1 MSTST
6 RRSPLPP
13 GPRTP
18 VLLQTWAYWGRRDR
32 MLQRCRDRFGATFTV
47 RALPAG
53 TMVYVTDPEDVK
65 TVFTGD
71 PDVYRAG
78 EANAVLRPVM
88 GPQSVLVADQPAHLD
103 RRKRMLP
110 AFHGAS
116 VERYVE
122 IVREATEASMR
133 DWPLNRPFALLPRM
147 QAVTLEVILRAVVGV
162 TEELDAAPLRT
173 TLRELATVSPT
184 VMLMWLRPELRH
196 IGPWRRYARVK
207 ERADELLYD
216 VIRRRRAAADLDR
229 RLDVLS
235 VLMRGADGDAGMSDE
250 ELRDQLVTLLLA
262 GHETTATG
270 LAWAFE
276 RLLRS
281 PRQLDRLRV
290 ELQDGDE
297 EYLGAV
303 VTETLRVRPV
313 IFDVARVL
321 HAPVRLGG
329 YELPAGVTV
338 VPSIGLVHS
347 REDLYADAG
356 EFRPERFL
364 DRRPGTYEWL
374 PFGGGIRRCLGAP
387 FALVEMR
394 TVLRTVLEGVELAAA
409 DAAPEGPRMHHIT
422 FVPERGCRVVAQSS
436 ARGSSSRH
444 VPASTTT

>member
-1 MSTST
+1 
-6 RRSPLPP
+6 
-13 GPRTP
+13 
-18 VLLQTWAYWGRRDR
+18 
-32 MLQRCRDRFGATFTV
+32 MLQRCRDRYGPTFTV

-53 TMVYVTDPEDVK
+53 TLVYVTDPEDVK
-65 TVFTGD
+65 AVFTGD
-71 PDVYRAG
+71 PEVFRAG

-88 GPQSVLVADQPAHLD
+88 GPHSVLVADQPAHLD
-103 RRKRMLP
+103 LRRRMLP

-122 IVREATEASMR
+122 TVRDATVASMR
-133 DWPLNRPFALLPRM
+133 DWPLGRPFALLPRM
-147 QAVTLEVILRAVVGV
+147 QAVTLEVIIRAVIGV
-162 TEELDAAPLRT
+162 TDERDAAPLRT

-196 IGPWRRYARVK
+196 VGPWRRYAGVK
-207 ERADELLYD
+207 ARADELLHD
-216 VIRRRRAAADLDR
+216 VIRRRRGAADLDER
-229 RLDVLS
+229 VDVLS
-235 VLMRGADGDAGMSDE
+235 LLMRGADGEAGMSDD

-281 PRQLDRLRV
+281 PSRMSRLRT
-290 ELQDGDE
+290 ELESGED
-297 EYLGAV
+297 EYLAAV

-347 REDLYADAG
+347 REDLYPAAT

-394 TVLRTVLEGVELAAA
+394 TVLRTALERLELSAP
-409 DAAPEGPRMHHIT
+409 DPAPERPLMHHIT
-422 FVPERGCRVVAQSS
+422 FVPQHGCRVVATAATGPARDAQLPRPARMSSHATLPQSS
-436 ARGSSSRH
+436 R
-444 VPASTTT
+444 